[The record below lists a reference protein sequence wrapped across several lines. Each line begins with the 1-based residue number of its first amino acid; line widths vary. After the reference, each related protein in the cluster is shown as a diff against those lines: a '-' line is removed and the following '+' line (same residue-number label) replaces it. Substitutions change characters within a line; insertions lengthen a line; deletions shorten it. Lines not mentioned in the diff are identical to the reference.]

1 MGRETYAVDCR
12 AAMGMGKGGSL
23 AQRGTIAET
32 EITEVVAVAMS
43 PGSRHITKPVCEITY
58 ALREAGIG
66 SGVPA
71 EAPVQ
76 TGATMGIE
84 PEEIERINRHEVAVI
99 HLGNVKQHIVWKA
112 RLILKHCDV
121 PAVIVCQTP
130 VDFEDFAEVG
140 CRTRIVEP
148 PEPETVGEVVEI
160 VTGVIRGETVP
171 SHKIN
176 EIVRK
181 AQTRL
186 TLRPSEVS
194 VIYYFSPV
202 IVLLRPLLSTV
213 RG

>member
-58 ALREAGIG
+58 ALREAGIHTSVLVLNAG

-71 EAPVQ
+71 EAPVR

-112 RLILKHCDV
+112 RLILKHCDI

-171 SHKIN
+171 SDKIN

-181 AQTRL
+181 VRRA
-186 TLRPSEVS
+186 LRYARRRS
-194 VIYYFSPV
+194 
-202 IVLLRPLLSTV
+202 R
-213 RG
+213 

>member
-1 MGRETYAVDCR
+1 M
-12 AAMGMGKGGSL
+12 

-32 EITEVVAVAMS
+32 EVPEVVAIAMS

-58 ALREAGIG
+58 ALREAGIHTSVLVLNAG

-71 EAPVQ
+71 EAPVR

-112 RLILKHCDV
+112 RLILKHCDI

-148 PEPETVGEVVEI
+148 PEPETSGEVVEI
-160 VTGVIRGETVP
+160 VTGVVRGETVP
-171 SHKIN
+171 SDKIN

-181 AQTRL
+181 VRRA
-186 TLRPSEVS
+186 LRYARRKSQ
-194 VIYYFSPV
+194 
-202 IVLLRPLLSTV
+202 
-213 RG
+213 